1 VSHFFN
7 VWWNR
12 STFPQVVGWFGREC
26 FCVTPRRRSSAEK
39 PFDGVASGAT
49 GYAFDNFLP
58 PLPCSVALPDPW
70 DLHNQSGTNR
80 PEPMEEMQ

>member
-1 VSHFFN
+1 LL
-7 VWWNR
+7 R
-12 STFPQVVGWFGREC
+12 SPWIRLRHYGRKGSKTN
-26 FCVTPRRRSSAEK
+26 FSIA
-39 PFDGVASGAT
+39 GAT

-70 DLHNQSGTNR
+70 DLHNQGGTNR